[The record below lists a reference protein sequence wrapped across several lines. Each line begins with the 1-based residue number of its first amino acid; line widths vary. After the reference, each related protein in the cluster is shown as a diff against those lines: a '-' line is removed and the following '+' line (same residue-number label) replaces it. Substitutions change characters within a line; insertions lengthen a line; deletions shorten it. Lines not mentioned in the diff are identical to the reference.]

1 MHLRE
6 LFHCRIFK
14 AVLSDIDGPDTVRL
28 AVKL

>member
-14 AVLSDIDGPDTVRL
+14 AVLSDIDGPGTEFGLR
-28 AVKL
+28 